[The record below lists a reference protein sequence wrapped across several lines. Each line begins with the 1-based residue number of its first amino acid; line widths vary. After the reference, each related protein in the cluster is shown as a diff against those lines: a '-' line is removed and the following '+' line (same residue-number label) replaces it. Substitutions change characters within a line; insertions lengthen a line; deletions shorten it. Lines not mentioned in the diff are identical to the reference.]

1 MAIVLSL
8 LDILHILLQVGIWII
23 IVQVVLS
30 WLVAFNVVNMSN
42 NFVRQIYTGIEKL
55 LAPLYRPIRRF
66 MPDLG
71 GIDLTPMVL
80 MLSFIVAQVLLRGV
94 AQQIVLSA

>member
-1 MAIVLSL
+1 MAIVLTL
-8 LDILHILLQVGIWII
+8 IDILIMLLQIAVWVII
-23 IVQVVLS
+23 AQVVLS
-30 WLVAFNVVNMSN
+30 WLIAFNVVNMSN
-42 NFVRQIYTGIEKL
+42 NFVRQIYFGIEKL

-80 MLSFIVAQVLLRGV
+80 ILLVIVTQMLLGGL
-94 AQQIVLSA
+94 AQQIMMSA

>member
-1 MAIVLSL
+1 MAIVLTL
-8 LDILHILLQVGIWII
+8 IDILIMLLQIAVWVII
-23 IVQVVLS
+23 AQVVLS
-30 WLVAFNVVNMSN
+30 WLIAFNVVNMSN
-42 NFVRQIYTGIEKL
+42 NFVRQIYFGIEKL

-80 MLSFIVAQVLLRGV
+80 ILLIIVTRMLLEGL
-94 AQQIVLSA
+94 AQQIMMSA

>member
-1 MAIVLSL
+1 MIIAL
-8 LDILHILLQVGIWII
+8 LQILHMLLQVGIWII
-23 IVQVVLS
+23 IVQVILS

-42 NFVRQIYTGIEKL
+42 NFVRSVYMGIERL
-55 LAPLYRPIRRF
+55 LSPLYRPIRRF

-80 MLSFIVAQVLLRGV
+80 MLAFIAGQMLIGG
-94 AQQIVLSA
+94 AINQIAMG

>member
-8 LDILHILLQVGIWII
+8 LDILLILLQVGIWII

-42 NFVRQIYTGIEKL
+42 NFVRQVYTGIEKL